1 MAKKTKPQ
9 AVKELE
15 TVAAELS
22 ALAQASGDTDLF
34 ADLAGTILRLLTEKA
49 DRGDVKLIARAF
61 RELRYAFKTFTPY
74 RNIRKVTVFGS
85 ARTKEDAPACRQ
97 AVAFARGMV
106 EQGYMVITGAGDGI
120 MKAAQEGAGRERSF
134 GVNIELPF
142 EQLANEFIHAD
153 PKLIGCKYFFTRK
166 LIFVKESHALALFP
180 GGWGTMDEGFEVLTL
195 QQTGKSPPMPI
206 VFVDEPG
213 GSYWAEWREYN
224 VRHLLERGLISAED
238 LHLFAI
244 TDRPDVAVKEI
255 MTFYKNYHSSRYV
268 HGRLVLRLNRPVPE
282 ALLDAINVEFADV
295 VGQGK
300 IEQGAALPEERN
312 EHEVLH
318 LPRLLLWFNRK
329 NSGRLR
335 QLIDRINLGYE

>member
-1 MAKKTKPQ
+1 MSRRPKPQ
-9 AVKELE
+9 ALKELE
-15 TVAAELS
+15 TLAAEL
-22 ALAQASGDTDLF
+22 AHLAQASGDADLF
-34 ADLAGTILRLLTEKA
+34 ADLVTTIHRLLTEKA
-49 DRGDVKLIARAF
+49 DRGDVKLITRAL

-74 RNIRKVTVFGS
+74 RNVRKVTVFGS
-85 ARTKEDAPACRQ
+85 ARTGEQAPAYRQ

-106 EQGYMVITGAGDGI
+106 EQGYMVITGAGEGI

-142 EQLANEFIHAD
+142 EQVPNEFIHED
-153 PKLIGCKYFFTRK
+153 PKLIACKYFFTRK

-224 VRHLLERGLISAED
+224 FRHLLGRGLISPED
-238 LHLFAI
+238 LNLFTI
-244 TDRPDVAVKEI
+244 TDRPEVAVKEI
-255 MTFYKNYHSSRYV
+255 TTFYRNYHSSRYV
-268 HGRLVLRLNRPVPE
+268 HGRLVFRLNRPMPE
-282 ALLDAINVEFADV
+282 TLLETINEEFADLV
-295 VGQGK
+295 SQGK
-300 IEQGAALPEERN
+300 IEQGAALAEERN
-312 EHEVLH
+312 DHDVLH
-318 LPRLLLWFNRK
+318 LPRLLFWFNRK

-335 QLIDRINLGYE
+335 QLIDRINLGY